1 MLTHLLHKYL
11 TLESCARC
19 KRIKRRERERAHFL
33 FTLLMCFSCFSLSP
47 PLQKAPGGAGDR
59 ESGRGSQRAGQP
71 DAEHSGRHWHLP
83 LRWGA
88 HQWEEVSEVAQET
101 GETVEI
107 QQQQP
112 NQDRTAP
119 GMISEVVIEESS
131 VSEKRDRGIVS
142 SSWRSACV
150 TAAGACCSSSRSTA
164 MQISSAARK

>member
-1 MLTHLLHKYL
+1 MLGELKLGETGTISSDMKNTMLTHLLHKYL

-59 ESGRGSQRAGQP
+59 ESGRGAQRAGQP

-101 GETVEI
+101 GETVE
-107 QQQQP
+107 
-112 NQDRTAP
+112 NTA
-119 GMISEVVIEESS
+119 
-131 VSEKRDRGIVS
+131 
-142 SSWRSACV
+142 
-150 TAAGACCSSSRSTA
+150 TAAKSGQDSAGNDEWSSHRRVVS
-164 MQISSAARK
+164 